1 MQRDKRLD
9 ISRCSA
15 CLRCLRQVLM
25 SNCPKC
31 LRPDVH
37 LLRFHWI
44 FSFSFLF
51 RCTCWFVSYQ
61 NLLNCC
67 YSQVVA
73 ENFDSVTVYF
83 SDIVGFT
90 ELSANSSPME
100 VVDMLN
106 KLYKL
111 FDSRI
116 QKYDVY
122 KVETIGDSYMVVSGL
137 PQKNGKRDCRCE
149 DKKSEVY
156 VEVKRKECVGLSNSW
171 LLEFEEDFFQWLSKP

>member
-1 MQRDKRLD
+1 MFVFVDFVDFVGSLD
-9 ISRCSA
+9 ILVFFLAYIHTLTTQHNNSCCNTFNRCY
-15 CLRCLRQVLM
+15 
-25 SNCPKC
+25 
-31 LRPDVH
+31 
-37 LLRFHWI
+37 F
-44 FSFSFLF
+44 
-51 RCTCWFVSYQ
+51 
-61 NLLNCC
+61 
-67 YSQVVA
+67 QVVA

-137 PQKNGKRDCRCE
+137 PQKNGKRE
-149 DKKSEVY
+149 YGV
-156 VEVKRKECVGLSNSW
+156 
-171 LLEFEEDFFQWLSKP
+171 

>member
-1 MQRDKRLD
+1 M
-9 ISRCSA
+9 
-15 CLRCLRQVLM
+15 
-25 SNCPKC
+25 NNP
-31 LRPDVH
+31 
-37 LLRFHWI
+37 FN
-44 FSFSFLF
+44 F
-51 RCTCWFVSYQ
+51 
-61 NLLNCC
+61 C
-67 YSQVVA
+67 YFQVVA

-137 PQKNGKRDCRCE
+137 PQKNGKREYGVWRQDVWGVMSQE
-149 DKKSEVY
+149 EGMY
-156 VEVKRKECVGLSNSW
+156 WTVECI
-171 LLEFEEDFFQWLSKP
+171 DF